1 MYYQNLFNQEY
12 INKQYCELL
21 KQKEQREQREQQEK
35 FDREQKLEI
44 SKMIKALEDFF
55 EASQK
60 IAPQYESLALSSCIF
75 EISKRLSKK

>member
-21 KQKEQREQREQQEK
+21 KQKEQREQQEK

>member
-21 KQKEQREQREQQEK
+21 KQKEQREQQEK
-35 FDREQKLEI
+35 FDREQKIEI

>member
-12 INKQYCELL
+12 INKQYYELL
-21 KQKEQREQREQQEK
+21 KQKEQREQQEK

>member
-1 MYYQNLFNQEY
+1 MYYQNFFNQEY

-21 KQKEQREQREQQEK
+21 KQKEQREQQEK